1 MKTTEELKVILDHYM
16 KRNGATSVFIAP
28 SDKSDNYDNNEADVI
43 AKFSKLN
50 VHFYLYIKS
59 REDYTDAWALR
70 QILNYGVQHKECF
83 DAESGITN
91 IPWVIT
97 TADDFSKE
105 EIKKEAQKRHVR
117 LINGKEFA
125 NMLAETDMKDTIE

>member
-1 MKTTEELKVILDHYM
+1 MKTTKELKDILDRYM
-16 KRNGATSVFIAP
+16 RKNGATSVIIP
-28 SDKSDNYDNNEADVI
+28 PSDNYDNNEADVI

-50 VHFYLYIKS
+50 VLFYVHIRS

-70 QILNYGVQHKECF
+70 QVLNYGVQHKECF

-91 IPWVIT
+91 ISWVIT
-97 TADDFSKE
+97 TADDFNKE

-125 NMLAETDMKDTIE
+125 NMLAEAGMEDTIE

>member
-1 MKTTEELKVILDHYM
+1 MKTTEELKEIVDLYM
-16 KRNGATSVFIAP
+16 RKFGATKVCIAP
-28 SDKSDNYDNNEADVI
+28 SDNNDNKDDEADVI

-50 VHFYLYIKS
+50 ILFYVHIRS

-83 DAESGITN
+83 DAKTGITN

-97 TADDFSKE
+97 TADDFDKE

-117 LINGKEFA
+117 LINGKEFET
-125 NMLAETDMKDTIE
+125 MLTEAGIKDTID

>member
-1 MKTTEELKVILDHYM
+1 MKTTEELKVIMDRYM
-16 KRNGATSVFIAP
+16 RKIGATSVLIP
-28 SDKSDNYDNNEADVI
+28 TSENDDNDEADVI
-43 AKFSKLN
+43 AQFSKLKVQFY
-50 VHFYLYIKS
+50 VHVKS

-70 QILNYGVQHKECF
+70 QILNYDERHKACF
-83 DAESGITN
+83 DAKLGITN

-97 TADDFSKE
+97 AADGFNKE

-125 NMLAETDMKDTIE
+125 NMLAEVGMEDTID